1 MFLEMNKMNDE
12 DIIRVYPV
20 IDDEPEK
27 IYEKLENRRFVFE
40 ALSENKLVPP
50 GVGDMV
56 LYEELDLLR
65 QNVIALARKYGFG
78 DINHNVG
85 NSLKL
90 KFDKELGSLIYE
102 KMKITP
108 SVAATL
114 PMWQFLNLQLLP
126 DVVFWRWGNSK
137 EHFYSE
143 RRNYLGTQW
152 WRYYLFSDSE
162 ESLKIYSKLN
172 DAEIAELY
180 ERSGSRG
187 LPEHIF
193 EISKW
198 FAQLS
203 RNILIKNERE
213 MFRSVIKRYNAELGF
228 RNYFSLDEND
238 KFSIFKN
245 CFEDTAGLK

>member
-1 MFLEMNKMNDE
+1 MNDE

-27 IYEKLENRRFVFE
+27 IYEKLESRRFVFE
-40 ALSENKLVPP
+40 PLSENKLVPP

-56 LYEELDLLR
+56 LYEELDSLR
-65 QNVIALARKYGFG
+65 QDTITLARKYGFG
-78 DINHNVG
+78 TNNIG
-85 NSLKL
+85 SSLKL
-90 KFDKELGSLIYE
+90 NFDKELGCLIYE
-102 KMKITP
+102 KMNITP

-152 WRYYLFSDSE
+152 WRYYLFSNSE
-162 ESLKIYSKLN
+162 ESLRTYSKLN

-198 FAQLS
+198 FLQLS
-203 RNILIKNERE
+203 QTAIIKNERE
-213 MFRSVIKRYNAELGF
+213 MFRSVIKKYNAELGF
-228 RNYFSLDEND
+228 RNYFSLSKED
-238 KFSIFKN
+238 KYLIFKN
-245 CFEDTAGLK
+245 CFQTELSNLS

>member
-1 MFLEMNKMNDE
+1 MNDE

-27 IYEKLENRRFVFE
+27 IYEKLESRRFVFE
-40 ALSENKLVPP
+40 PLSENKLVPP

-56 LYEELDLLR
+56 LYEELYSLR
-65 QNVIALARKYGFG
+65 QDTITLARKYGFG
-78 DINHNVG
+78 TNNIG
-85 NSLKL
+85 SSLKL
-90 KFDKELGSLIYE
+90 NFDKEFGCLIYE
-102 KMKITP
+102 KMNITP

-152 WRYYLFSDSE
+152 WRYYLFSNSE
-162 ESLKIYSKLN
+162 ESLRTYSKLN

-198 FAQLS
+198 FLQLS
-203 RNILIKNERE
+203 QTVIIKNERE
-213 MFRSVIKRYNAELGF
+213 MFRSVIKKYNAELGF
-228 RNYFSLDEND
+228 RNYFSLSKED
-238 KFSIFKN
+238 KYLIFKN
-245 CFEDTAGLK
+245 CFQTELSNLS

>member
-1 MFLEMNKMNDE
+1 MFLEMSKMNNE

-27 IYEKLENRRFVFE
+27 IYKKLEGRQFAFE
-40 ALSENKLVPP
+40 TLTENKLVPP

-56 LYEELDLLR
+56 LYEELDSLR
-65 QNVIALARKYGFG
+65 LEVINLAKKYGFG
-78 DINHNVG
+78 DIDNNVG

-90 KFDKELGSLIYE
+90 KFDKELGSFIYK
-102 KMKITP
+102 KMNITP

-126 DVVFWRWGNSK
+126 DVVYWRWRNSK
-137 EHFYSE
+137 DHFYSE

-162 ESLKIYSKLN
+162 ESLKIYSILN
-172 DAEIAELY
+172 NAEIAELY

-187 LPEHIF
+187 LPKHIVELSNF
-193 EISKW
+193 
-198 FAQLS
+198 FMQLS
-203 RNILIKNERE
+203 KNMIIKNERE
-213 MFRSVIKRYNAELGF
+213 MFRNVIKRYNAELGF
-228 RNYFSLDEND
+228 RNYFSLDDND
-238 KFSIFKN
+238 RFLIFKN
-245 CFEDTAGLK
+245 CFNDIIGLD

>member
-1 MFLEMNKMNDE
+1 MNNE
-12 DIIRVYPV
+12 DIVRVYPI

-27 IYEKLENRRFVFE
+27 IYEKLESRRFGFE
-40 ALSENKLVPP
+40 TLSENKLVPP

-56 LYEELDLLR
+56 LHEELNLLR
-65 QNVIALARKYGFG
+65 QYIITLARKYGFVG
-78 DINHNVG
+78 IDNNIG

-90 KFDKELGSLIYE
+90 NFDKELGCLIYE
-102 KMKITP
+102 KMNISP

-114 PMWQFLNLQLLP
+114 PMWQFLNLQLVP
-126 DVVFWRWGNSK
+126 DIVFWRWGNSK

-152 WRYYLFSDSE
+152 WRYYLFSDTE
-162 ESLKIYSKLN
+162 ESLRTYSKLN

-198 FAQLS
+198 FLQLS
-203 RNILIKNERE
+203 QTVIIKNERE
-213 MFRSVIKRYNAELGF
+213 MFRYVIKRYNAELGF
-228 RNYFSLDEND
+228 RNYFSLTKED
-238 KFSIFKN
+238 KYLIFKN
-245 CFEDTAGLK
+245 CFQTEFSNLSE

>member
-1 MFLEMNKMNDE
+1 MFLEMNKMNGE

-20 IDDEPEK
+20 IDDYPEK
-27 IYEKLENRRFVFE
+27 IYEKLESRVFVFE

-56 LYEELDLLR
+56 LYEELDSLR
-65 QNVIALARKYGFG
+65 QDTISLARKYGFG
-78 DINHNVG
+78 TNNIG
-85 NSLKL
+85 SSLKL
-90 KFDKELGSLIYE
+90 NFDKALGCLIYE
-102 KMKITP
+102 KMNITP

-126 DVVFWRWGNSK
+126 DIVFWRWGNSK

-152 WRYYLFSDSE
+152 WRYYLFSNSE
-162 ESLKIYSKLN
+162 ESLRTYSKLN

-198 FAQLS
+198 FLQLS
-203 RNILIKNERE
+203 QTAIIKNERE
-213 MFRSVIKRYNAELGF
+213 MFRSVLKKYNAELGF
-228 RNYFSLDEND
+228 RNYFSLSKED
-238 KFSIFKN
+238 KYLIFKN
-245 CFEDTAGLK
+245 CFQTELSNLS